1 MTPALG
7 FITMPTDP
15 EKRKNMFEVDEKTR
29 ADVLNYFMDV
39 LLLPYKLVWVF
50 TEDLAV
56 TVTVGFD
63 LIMINLKFLT
73 PFLYMYFI
81 TCMHL

>member
-29 ADVLNYFMDV
+29 TDILNYFMDV
-39 LLLPYKLVWVF
+39 LLLPYKLVCMF
-50 TEDLAV
+50 TE
-56 TVTVGFD
+56 T
-63 LIMINLKFLT
+63 
-73 PFLYMYFI
+73 
-81 TCMHL
+81 

>member
-7 FITMPTDP
+7 FITMPTDQ

-29 ADVLNYFMDV
+29 ADVLNYFIDV